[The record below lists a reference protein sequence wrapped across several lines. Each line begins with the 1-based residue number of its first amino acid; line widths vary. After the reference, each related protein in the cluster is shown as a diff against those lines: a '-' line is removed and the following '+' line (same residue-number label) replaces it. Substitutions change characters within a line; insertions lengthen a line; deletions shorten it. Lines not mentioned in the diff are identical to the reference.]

1 MIDKNS
7 FDHLRIELSI
17 KAKNGIDF
25 ISAASLVWLAI
36 SYLWTLKITPYNQSI
51 LTFCVG
57 AVMLPLAFLFST
69 ILKTTW
75 TIKSNPLEPLGLW
88 LNFAQLF
95 YFPFLFFTLSKM
107 PEYFV
112 MVYVIITGAHFFPY
126 SWYYKNKL
134 YAISAGVISVGAF
147 LLGTYLPID
156 KIYLIPLLL
165 SFYLMALAIL
175 LYFDFKSK
183 VRKIDTNK

>member
-1 MIDKNS
+1 MIDKKS
-7 FDHLRIELSI
+7 FDQLRIELSI

-25 ISAASLVWLAI
+25 ITAASIVWLAI
-36 SYLWTLKITPYNQSI
+36 SYLWTLNISPYNQSI

-57 AVMLPLAFLFST
+57 ALMLPLALLFSKIYRT
-69 ILKTTW
+69 SW
-75 TIKSNPLEPLGLW
+75 TIGTNALQPLGLW

-126 SWYYKNKL
+126 SWYYKTKW
-134 YAISAGVISVGAF
+134 YAVSAGVISVGAF
-147 LLGTYLPID
+147 LLGTYLPTD

-165 SFYLMALAIL
+165 SLYLMVLIIL
-175 LYFDFKSK
+175 LYADFKSK
-183 VRKIDTNK
+183 AKEIDETE